1 MARRVA
7 WLSRAA
13 CLAVLLSGCSTSPT
27 STAAVDLA
35 PRVIEPKARDALL
48 GRAPEELAG
57 VLGEP
62 LLLRHEPSSAY
73 ARFLADACVLDVYL
87 HETDSPSG
95 LLVRYV
101 EVRPATAR
109 DPNACQRLE
118 ARLRRA
124 SELAEVKRA

>member
-7 WLSRAA
+7 WLPRAA
-13 CLAVLLSGCSTSPT
+13 CLAVLLAGCSVPPV
-27 STAAVDLA
+27 STAALDLG
-35 PRVIEPKARDALL
+35 PRAIEPRARDALL
-48 GRAPEELAG
+48 GRAPEELAW

-109 DPNACQRLE
+109 DPEACRRLE

-124 SELAEVKRA
+124 SEVAEINRA

>member
-13 CLAVLLSGCSTSPT
+13 CLAVLLSGCAASPL
-27 STAAVDLA
+27 STATVDLA
-35 PRVIEPKARDALL
+35 PRVIDARAREALV
-48 GRAPEELAG
+48 GRAAEELEG

-62 LLLRHEPSSAY
+62 LLLRREPSSAY

-95 LLVRYV
+95 LLVRHV

-109 DPNACQRLE
+109 DPNACRRLE

-124 SELAEVKRA
+124 SGAAETRRA